1 MIELING
8 DCLEKLKKIEN
19 KSIDLV
25 YLDLPYGQT
34 VCKWDT
40 KIDLDKLWIQLK
52 RIGKKNT
59 PYFFSCNTKF
69 GIDLINSNKKWF
81 RYDMVWIKSI
91 SSGFLNCYKMPMK
104 KHEMIY
110 VFYKHLPLYNCKKYH
125 KEFKKGNENLTDRKT
140 VYGTL
145 QMSSGK
151 THKKRLPT
159 SILDIP
165 NPNNK
170 NQHKTQK
177 PLELIKWILKYYSK
191 ENDIILD
198 PTMGSGTTAI
208 ACLDMNRRFIGI
220 EKDEKIFNIAK
231 DRIGKYKNNKDD
243 KLDIIKSFLE
253 K

>member
-8 DCLEKLKKIEN
+8 NCLEKLKDIE
-19 KSIDLV
+19 SDSVDLV

-34 VCKWDT
+34 ACKWDT

-59 PYFFSCNTKF
+59 PYFFSCTTKF
-69 GIDLINSNKKWF
+69 GYDLIASNKKWF
-81 RYDMVWIKSI
+81 RYDMVWIKTYAG
-91 SSGFLNCYKMPMK
+91 GFLNCYKMPMR

-125 KEFKKGNENLTDRKT
+125 KEYEKGNNILTETICRLN
-140 VYGTL
+140 VYGRIY
-145 QMSSGK
+145 SSNA

-159 SILDIP
+159 SILNIP
-165 NPNNK
+165 NTNKK
-170 NQHKTQK
+170 NQHRTQK

-198 PTMGSGTTAI
+198 PTMGSGTTGI

-231 DRIGKYKNNKDD
+231 DRIDKYR
-243 KLDIIKSFLE
+243 
-253 K
+253 